1 MFNGVVHIMAEM
13 KDRFQI
19 KVFILY
25 LLKNIHEPLEYRIIN
40 DMVMQD
46 GFVSGRDFPICFC
59 ELLDSGQIIEERH
72 DGKMYYRISE
82 LGAQSV
88 TSVEF
93 NLYDSVKEK
102 ALRSAHRLLA
112 FYKTGNRFESE
123 IIPHG
128 EGYMVKCY
136 IEDKDKTLLDLNVY
150 LTDDKYAENL
160 KENFME
166 RAEVIYKG
174 VLALLSGD
182 VNYIFDE

>member
-1 MFNGVVHIMAEM
+1 MAEM

-25 LLKNIHEPLEYRIIN
+25 LLKNIREPLEYKIIN

-46 GFVSGRDFPICFC
+46 GFVSSRDFPICFC
-59 ELLDSGQIIEERH
+59 ELLDLGQIVEERI
-72 DGKMYYRISE
+72 DGRMYYRISE

-88 TSVEF
+88 SSVEF

-112 FYKTGNRFESE
+112 FYKTGNMINAE
-123 IIPHG
+123 ITPEG
-128 EGYMVKCY
+128 EGYMVKCS
-136 IEDKDKTLLDLNVY
+136 ITDKDKTLLDLNVY
-150 LTDDKYAENL
+150 LTDDSYAEVM
-160 KENFME
+160 KENFTE